1 MRYTLDTNIISE
13 YLKGN
18 KTIKEELSKLFLSGE
33 KIYISGVVYYEI
45 KRGLLHID
53 AKKQL
58 STFNELC
65 KSFEL
70 LLLDNLIIFDKASEI
85 YADLKG
91 RGLLV
96 GDEQTGDN
104 DIYIASLTII
114 RNLTLVTNNTKHF
127 ERIPNIEIKN
137 WLEKSN

>member
-18 KTIKEELSKLFLSGE
+18 KTIKGELGKLLLSGE
-33 KIYISGVVYYEI
+33 KIYITGVVYYEV

-58 STFNELC
+58 SVFNELC
-65 KSFEL
+65 KKFEP

-104 DIYIASLTII
+104 DIYIASLTITH
-114 RNLTLVTNNTKHF
+114 NMTLVTNNIKHF
-127 ERIPNIEIKN
+127 ERISNIKIKN
-137 WLEKSN
+137 WL